1 MNAEYLH
8 ALDELKNWILNNK
21 TIIETTSFGKKK
33 TEEVT
38 FNIQSVSTQDIE
50 IVKKLTNNC
59 LPNSYY
65 YFLQEIGVGDFF
77 IGKYSSKFE
86 LYNMIQLKEYNAL
99 IQEEIEGEDEI
110 TKESY
115 FMIGSHRS
123 MGDWMGFCT
132 SKSDLANFDVYCHE
146 YPIYDYAAISDELK
160 SWRSF
165 EDWIIN
171 VVKTKGED
179 SL

>member
-21 TIIETTSFGKKK
+21 TIIETTSFGKNE

-38 FNIQSVSTQDIE
+38 FNIQSVSIQDIE
-50 IVKKLTNNC
+50 IIKELTNNC
-59 LPNSYY
+59 LPDSYY
-65 YFLQEIGVGDFF
+65 YFLQEIGVGAFF
-77 IGKYSSKFE
+77 IGEYSSKFE
-86 LYNMIQLKEYNAL
+86 LYNIIQLKEYNAL
-99 IQEEIEGEDEI
+99 IQQEIEGEDEI

>member
-8 ALDELKNWILNNK
+8 ALDELKNWISNNK
-21 TIIETTSFGKKK
+21 AIIETTSFGKKK

-38 FNIQSVSTQDIE
+38 FNIQCVSTQDVE
-50 IVKKLTNNC
+50 IIKELTNNC

-65 YFLQEIGVGDFF
+65 YFLQEIGVGAFF
-77 IGKYSSKFE
+77 IGEYFSKFE
-86 LYNMIQLKEYNAL
+86 LYNAEQLKEYNTF
-99 IQEEIEGEDEI
+99 IKKEIEEEDEI
-110 TKESY
+110 TKEHY
-115 FMIGSHRS
+115 FMIGSHCS

-132 SKSDLANFDVYCHE
+132 SKSDLVNFDVYCHE
-146 YPIYDYAAISDELK
+146 YPIYDYASTSDELK

-165 EDWIIN
+165 ENWIIN